1 MLALGPLAFATPW
14 LLGALVALPVIWWL
28 LRVTPPSPRVVRF
41 PAIALLRDLIAREE
55 TPARTPWWLL
65 ALRLLLAALVILAL
79 AQPLLNPNAALPGS
93 GPLLV
98 AVDNGWG
105 GGRDWPARRAMMLDL
120 VDQAAREGRDVVI
133 LPTAPA
139 PNGDRPQTAGAM
151 RAADARRTAQSLE
164 PVPWP
169 TDRAAARDAVRAL
182 TLRGSVHAV
191 WLSDGLG
198 DATARSFAEAL
209 QSLGSLTVATDG
221 AGRQP
226 KLVLPPATEG
236 GELVARV
243 VRAEPGPV
251 EAVTLRVTAGDGRL
265 LTRETGS
272 FAAGA
277 RTADVRLP
285 MPTELRNEA
294 ATIRIENE
302 TTAGATV
309 LLDERWRRRPVG
321 LVSGR
326 PAQESQPLLSDLHY
340 LERAMS
346 PTSEVRRGTVQQ
358 LLERETAVLILSDVG
373 ALSAAEATAIQRWV
387 EQGGVLVRF
396 AGARLAQNADSLTPV
411 RLRAG
416 DRQLGGALSWQEPA
430 SLAPFPETGPFAGLP
445 VPPDVTVSRQVL
457 AEPAIDLAEKTWAR
471 LADGTP
477 LVTGAKRGEG
487 HVVLVHTTAS
497 PDWSNLPLSGLF
509 VQMLRRLTAMSE
521 GVAGPL
527 RGQTLSP
534 LEVLDGLGRLV
545 PAPPTAFPL
554 AGDRFRADAIGP
566 RHPPGFYGTADA
578 RQALNLTAW
587 LIEVSPLPALPP
599 GVATT
604 GYGARGETDL
614 KPWLLG
620 AAMVLAIV
628 DFLIALIL
636 RGLVLPGRTRMG
648 RRGAAAASA
657 AALLVGALLL
667 VAGPAAAQPDERQI
681 IAVTG
686 ETHLAYVVTGD
697 REQDALSR
705 AGLDGLTQMLSR
717 RTSIEAQ
724 GAVGVDPEVDELGF
738 YPLLYWPMTAAQA
751 PLSPVAQERLNA
763 FLRNGGTILF
773 DTRDSQMGGF
783 AGNGPGTMA
792 LRRVTAGLDVPPLA
806 TVPPDHVL
814 TKAFYLLQEFPGRYA
829 GGEVWVEARETAAN
843 DGVSPVIVGGAD
855 WAAAWAIDA
864 NGRPLAAVMP
874 GGERQRETAYRFGVN
889 LLMYVLTG
897 NYKADQVHIPAILE
911 RLGQ

>member
-1 MLALGPLAFATPW
+1 MLALGPLAFAAPW
-14 LLGALVALPVIWWL
+14 ILGALAALPVIWWL
-28 LRVTPPSPRVVRF
+28 LRVTPPSPRGVRF

-65 ALRLLLAALVILAL
+65 LLRLLLAALVILAL

-93 GPLLV
+93 GPLLI

-105 GGRDWPARRAMMLDL
+105 AGRDWPGRRSLMLDL
-120 VDQAAREGRDVVI
+120 VDQAAREGREVVI

-139 PNGDRPQTAGAM
+139 PNGDRPQTSGVM
-151 RAADARRTAQSLE
+151 RAVDARRTVQSME

-169 TDRAAARDAVRAL
+169 TDRAAAREAL
-182 TLRGSVHAV
+182 TGLSLRGSVHAV

-198 DATARSFAEAL
+198 DAAARGLAEAL
-209 QSLGSLTVATDG
+209 QALGSLTLVIDG

-236 GELVARV
+236 GDLVARV

-251 EAVTLRVTAGDGRL
+251 EAVILRVTAGDGRL

-272 FAAGA
+272 FAAGS
-277 RTADVRLP
+277 RTLDVRLP

-294 ATIRIENE
+294 AAVRIESE

-340 LERAMS
+340 LDRALS

-373 ALSAAEATAIQRWV
+373 ALSGPEATAIQRWV

-396 AGARLAQNADSLTPV
+396 AGPRLAQNADALIPV

-430 SLAPFPETGPFAGLP
+430 SLAPFAETSPFAGLP
-445 VPPDVTVSRQVL
+445 VPPDVAVTRQVL
-457 AEPAIDLAEKTWAR
+457 AEPAIDLAEKTWAT

-487 HVVLVHTTAS
+487 FVVLVHTTAS
-497 PDWSNLPLSGLF
+497 PDWSNLALSGLF
-509 VQMLRRLTAMSE
+509 VNMLRRLTAMSE
-521 GVAGPL
+521 GVAGPA

-534 LEVLDGLGRLV
+534 LDVLDGLGRLV
-545 PAPPTAFPL
+545 PAPPTAFPVP
-554 AGDRFRADAIGP
+554 GDRFRADAIGP

-578 RQALNLTAW
+578 RQALNLTAG
-587 LIEVSPLPALPP
+587 LTEVRPLPAMPP
-599 GVATT
+599 GVALA
-604 GYGARGETDL
+604 GYAARGETDL

-620 AAMVLAIV
+620 AAMVLAIL
-628 DFLIALIL
+628 DFLIALVL
-636 RGLVLPGRTRMG
+636 RGLVLPGRTRMA
-648 RRGAAAASA
+648 RRAAAAA
-657 AALLVGALLL
+657 AGVGLLL
-667 VAGPAAAQPDERQI
+667 AVAATPAAAQTDEARI

-686 ETHLAYVVTGD
+686 ETHLAYVITGD
-697 REQDALSR
+697 REQDAMSR

-738 YPLLYWPMTAAQA
+738 YPVLYWPMTAAQV
-751 PLSPVAQERLNA
+751 PLSPAGQERINA

-773 DTRDSQMGGF
+773 DTRDSQLGGF
-783 AGNGPGTMA
+783 AGNGPGTQM

-829 GGEVWVEARETAAN
+829 GGDVWVEARETAAN

-855 WAAAWAIDA
+855 WAAAWAIDG
-864 NGRPLAAVMP
+864 NGRPMAAVMP
-874 GGERQRETAYRFGVN
+874 GGERQREMAYRFGVN